1 MMTIFQE
8 EEMEALNLAKDE
20 QPQSPRM
27 KSPHPSSSPHFAPS
41 PSPPLP
47 HLPNPTLQAALVAL
61 QAGQLSLSQV
71 NKSELKLL
79 RFCIFNF

>member
-1 MMTIFQE
+1 
-8 EEMEALNLAKDE
+8 MEALNLAKDE

-27 KSPHPSSSPHFAPS
+27 KSPPPSSSPHFAPS

-61 QAGQLSLSQV
+61 QAGHLSLSQV
-71 NKSELKLL
+71 KRIVFLLQELTTVLY
-79 RFCIFNF
+79 F